1 MKKKIPPIFYI
12 FTISSRSN
20 EFSNSSNSFF
30 ISFSINF
37 NKLEGGLQPTL
48 GSLRP
53 FLFTKINFS
62 RLFDYKGHFLRFVSN
77 LKDFCDPTMHKI

>member
-1 MKKKIPPIFYI
+1 MNFFSSNILYI
-12 FTISSRSN
+12 HNFISSHSN

-48 GSLRP
+48 ESLGQ
-53 FLFTKINFS
+53 FLFTKSNFS
-62 RLFDYKGHFLRFVSN
+62 RLFDYKGCFLRFVSVFTKRV
-77 LKDFCDPTMHKI
+77 L